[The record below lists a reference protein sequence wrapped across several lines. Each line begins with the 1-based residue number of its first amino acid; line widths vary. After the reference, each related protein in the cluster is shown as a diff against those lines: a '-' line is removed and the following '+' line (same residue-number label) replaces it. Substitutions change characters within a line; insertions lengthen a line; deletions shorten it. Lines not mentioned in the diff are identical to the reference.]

1 MIGVPGC
8 VHMMTS
14 SAQPPDMEEWAAEV
28 NVLAH
33 RHWLWNEL
41 AMWSAIIQ
49 LWINQNLSSLQ
60 KMKNANKLRI
70 G

>member
-14 SAQPPDMEEWAAEV
+14 SAQPPDREEWAAEV

-41 AMWSAIIQ
+41 AMWSAI
-49 LWINQNLSSLQ
+49 
-60 KMKNANKLRI
+60 MKKPKN
-70 G
+70 